1 LRGYRLGEDGYE
13 LIRDSRSDVLQLR
26 LEIEGKLIGF
36 YREDNG
42 EKLLIP
48 DELASAL
55 QAERQRAAELEA
67 LLERYRSQFGEL
79 PQDNG

>member
-1 LRGYRLGEDGYE
+1 M
-13 LIRDSRSDVLQLR
+13 
-26 LEIEGKLIGF
+26 EIEGKLIGF
-36 YREDNG
+36 YREDNR

-55 QAERQRAAELEA
+55 QAERQRAEAERQRAEAESQRAAELEA

-79 PQDNG
+79 PQDHA

>member
-1 LRGYRLGEDGYE
+1 
-13 LIRDSRSDVLQLR
+13 LQLR

-36 YREDNG
+36 YREDKV

-48 DELASAL
+48 DELASAFKAES
-55 QAERQRAAELEA
+55 QRAEAERQRAAELEA

-79 PQDNG
+79 PQDNS